1 MKNVCKLHLCIIGST
16 NFGKSSIAASLIHI
30 AATTDG
36 SIHLLGSPTKILK
49 MADDLAANGQHV
61 ATGWDDIA
69 KFQFQLQGN
78 AGKSWQISLHDYPGA
93 LFAKYVDRLSFA
105 ERMKNLFSRKAHT
118 TPGSHVF
125 DPIAERKASKLIA
138 KLERAD
144 ALIVLVPADVGD
156 AKYRNDCLSYKQKL
170 PEFIEKVL
178 KNRPYTPVCLCI
190 NKWDMFDCGVE
201 KLEDKLKETP
211 FKEFKQSLDFACDGE
226 VLCAAISAFGHH
238 DPGNKEK
245 IDKNQEQKPLNVL
258 ETLLMV
264 AEQAEKARFERSAEA
279 WRHSSLWQ
287 KTFLAPFRMTA
298 LLNAGSTDKNIHAEL
313 RKMTMKA
320 WGFFALFILT
330 TGAVAIG
337 TVTAVLCINEAIGF
351 GKLQS
356 QFAEYEKTPYS
367 VEKSRLEDMLDEL
380 NRPTVMRHLF
390 FSSKIGALREQLDKI
405 EKKYNDSILEK
416 AKAFRENNADLKPWG
431 NPEDRIRRAE
441 SRKEY
446 LEKTKGKLTLKAS
459 IHELD
464 KLIKTEKSLLEDL
477 SQNKDFYKQAYCLV
491 TDNDET
497 TICRRIRSFID
508 DHKPSHPEQKE
519 LFEEFE
525 RALDEKEKNIAGK
538 LKHRIEE
545 YQKFQPR
552 ESMNAEEKRT
562 LDQYLIGIID
572 KAEKQF
578 AEGSKNFKPFA
589 EQRVKFSDDVEY
601 QNVYGRFDEVYKKL
615 DKNNLKE
622 VVGFLIKYTKD
633 SYLKREQTIEALGNL
648 KQSLTEEICQQ
659 LKNQLKNNPDKPEN
673 APSERIRNCKIRIL
687 ACQDAIDK
695 LVAGSDEL
703 RKVTAQKQNEKNKL
717 LKLEKYQELETKI
730 TELLNR
736 NEEGKIRRIEAF
748 LGEHRQSDYPDAYF
762 QEKFGALKTRENDLL
777 EGLEKKLKASLE
789 QNKEDLG
796 LSAKENVQRAKKR
809 ASAYEEAKKEYAEG
823 SDKWKDAN
831 DEKRKADMSAQEW
844 ERYVQF
850 EEKFDEIEWASENEK
865 LKKIDAFRKT
875 FKEREFTL
883 RAKYYDKIAL
893 FEENTEKTLNE
904 KLNAELDKLP
914 KPGMKDFS
922 ARIAYYEQ
930 ESKIFGRFRDY
941 YPEGSPAFAEWERRK
956 SDAIEQKGKYIKWN
970 ELHQRAEQIERNRGN
985 AEIVLPMIRNFFND
999 FSRQQNAASEIKTDI
1014 EKVSAIQSTAAAEIC
1029 KKLKEQLD
1037 GYKLEDCNDTKSEQ
1051 EVYSNSCRI
1060 IEDKLDY
1067 LAGTDQ
1073 YTIYKNKRDELFA
1086 KLARSKRE
1094 EKFSDAL
1101 EKLKGLLNSNML
1113 AQEKIER
1120 IDRFETDYSA
1130 DFKSKRAQEFREL
1143 AEARKR
1149 YTCEVEWAKI
1159 DEDLVRPDEND
1170 KDSLI
1175 QYSEKCK
1182 SLMAKALQYKE
1193 DSYLKFK
1200 VEQKRNKAQDEIHW
1214 VEKQIG
1220 DGTFADIRE
1229 KEKEYK
1235 NDPLSVANYT
1245 ALKLALKAFDP
1256 EKPENKAHKEE
1267 VEDIRKRS
1275 EGYHGIVQKFNRFVN
1290 EPTKTNWIEFSNE
1303 VMFQGSSHQ
1312 GKYLGYPEKY
1322 FKIAQTLNHY
1332 VDNETVA
1339 ITLKSWNFKGTKFC
1353 KKDVKVVDCEVFIN
1367 NWMGNSLRLFCDGI
1381 YGGNWDKDD
1390 PSYNQDTHRNLSV
1403 AILIKCITSV
1413 KFKTLYRKWG
1423 VKEVW
1428 SQQIPLNIYEILVKA
1443 RETGECLINLY
1454 DSPRGNAH
1462 ITLRFSGLPK
1472 F

>member
-93 LFAKYVDRLSFA
+93 LFAKYVERPSFA

-118 TPGSHVF
+118 APDSHVF
-125 DPIAERKASKLIA
+125 DPTAERKASKLIA

-287 KTFLAPFRMTA
+287 KTFFAPFRMTA
-298 LLNAGSTDKNIHAEL
+298 LLNAGNTDKNIHAEL

-337 TVTAVLCINEAIGF
+337 TVTAGLCINETIGF

-356 QFAEYEKTPYS
+356 QLAEYEKTPYS

-446 LEKTKGKLTLKAS
+446 LEKAKGKLTLKAS

-622 VVGFLIKYTKD
+622 VVGFLSKYTKD
-633 SYLKREQTIEALGNL
+633 SYPKREKTFESLGNL

-673 APSERIRNCKIRIL
+673 APSERIRNCRIRIL

-717 LKLEKYQELETKI
+717 LKLEKYQELDTKI
-730 TELLNR
+730 TELLNGD
-736 NEEGKIRRIEAF
+736 EKGKIRRIEAF
-748 LGEHRQSDYPDAYF
+748 LKEYHESDYPDAYF

-831 DEKRKADMSAQEW
+831 DGKLEADRSAQKW
-844 ERYVQF
+844 EPYVAF
-850 EEKFDEIEWASENEK
+850 EKEFDEIEWASENEK
-865 LKKIDAFRKT
+865 LKKIDVFVKT

-883 RAKYYDKIAL
+883 RAKCYEKIRD
-893 FEENTEKTLNE
+893 FKKNTEKTLSE
-904 KLNAELDKLP
+904 KLNTELGKLS

-922 ARIAYYEQ
+922 ARIGYYER

-941 YPEGSPAFAEWERRK
+941 YPEGSSAFMELERRK
-956 SDAIEQKGKYIKWN
+956 SNAIAQKEKCIKWN
-970 ELHQRAEQIERNRGN
+970 ELHQRAEQIKSAKQQN
-985 AEIVLPMIRNFFND
+985 AKDILPMIKSFLRD
-999 FSRQQNAASEIKTDI
+999 FQKNKDDAEVNADI
-1014 EKVSAIQSTAAAEIC
+1014 QYVSLLQMDKAAEIH
-1029 KKLKEQLD
+1029 KE
-1037 GYKLEDCNDTKSEQ
+1037 LEDQLYRLEDFSTENEKQ
-1051 EVYSNSCRI
+1051 EACKNNCLKI
-1060 IEDKLDY
+1060 DEKLG
-1067 LAGTDQ
+1067 LLEGTSYYEWAQGQWAYFNNMCDS
-1073 YTIYKNKRDELFA
+1073 
-1086 KLARSKRE
+1086 SKRE
-1094 EKFSDAL
+1094 QAFTELFKKFQTSSFESL
-1101 EKLKGLLNSNML
+1101 QP
-1113 AQEKIER
+1113 QEKVEEISNFLER
-1120 IDRFETDYSA
+1120 SWTDEIKKKHSA
-1130 DFKSKRAQEFREL
+1130 DFGNLKREIE
-1143 AEARKR
+1143 R
-1149 YTCEVEWAKI
+1149 YTRETEWAKI
-1159 DEDLVRPDEND
+1159 DEDLVHPDEND
-1170 KDSLI
+1170 VDSLI
-1175 QYSEKCK
+1175 RYREKCR
-1182 SLMAKALQYKE
+1182 SLMAKAQQYKE
-1193 DSYLKFK
+1193 YPYLKFR
-1200 VEQKRNKAQDEIHW
+1200 VEQKCKKAKEEIDW
-1214 VEKQIG
+1214 VKEQIGSGIYRDVVEK
-1220 DGTFADIRE
+1220 E
-1229 KEKEYK
+1229 NVYKEAPSYESYK
-1235 NDPLSVANYT
+1235 
-1245 ALKLALKAFDP
+1245 KLELVLKAFD
-1256 EKPENKAHKEE
+1256 KGSPENKDLKEK
-1267 VEDIRKRS
+1267 VENIRKRS
-1275 EGYHGIVQKFNRFVN
+1275 ERYHGIVQKFNRFVN
-1290 EPTKTNWIEFSNE
+1290 EPTKTNWIDFSNKVTNQKE
-1303 VMFQGSSHQ
+1303 YPGYP
-1312 GKYLGYPEKY
+1312 GKYFE
-1322 FKIAQTLNHY
+1322 IAQTLNQY
-1332 VDNETVA
+1332 LNNETVA
-1339 ITLKSWNFKGTKFC
+1339 ITLKSWNFRGTKFHIWG
-1353 KKDVKVVDCEVFIN
+1353 DVDCYVWISKSV
-1367 NWMGNSLRLFCDGI
+1367 NSVSDLYCFDI
-1381 YGGNWDKDD
+1381 WGGDWSEKDS
-1390 PSYNQDTHRNLSV
+1390 PKHNTARNLTV
-1403 AILIKCITSV
+1403 EIPA
-1413 KFKTLYRKWG
+1413 KTIAYVQFANKDG
-1423 VKEVW
+1423 KNIY
-1428 SQQIPLNIYEILVKA
+1428 SQQIPLNIYRILVEA
-1443 RETGECLINLY
+1443 RKEGKCSIDLFDTAPGGG
-1454 DSPRGNAH
+1454 S
-1462 ITLRFSGLPK
+1462 ITLEFSGLPK

>member
-1 MKNVCKLHLCIIGST
+1 M
-16 NFGKSSIAASLIHI
+16 
-30 AATTDG
+30 
-36 SIHLLGSPTKILK
+36 
-49 MADDLAANGQHV
+49 
-61 ATGWDDIA
+61 
-69 KFQFQLQGN
+69 
-78 AGKSWQISLHDYPGA
+78 
-93 LFAKYVDRLSFA
+93 
-105 ERMKNLFSRKAHT
+105 
-118 TPGSHVF
+118 
-125 DPIAERKASKLIA
+125 
-138 KLERAD
+138 
-144 ALIVLVPADVGD
+144 
-156 AKYRNDCLSYKQKL
+156 
-170 PEFIEKVL
+170 

-201 KLEDKLKETP
+201 KLEYKLKETP

-287 KTFLAPFRMTA
+287 KAFLAPFRMTA

-356 QFAEYEKTPYS
+356 QFAKYENTLYS
-367 VEKSRLEDMLDEL
+367 VNNKKVEAAHDEL
-380 NRPTVMRHLF
+380 NRPTLMRKLF
-390 FSSKIGALREQLDKI
+390 FTSKMDALREQLNKI
-405 EKKYNDSILEK
+405 ETNYNTAIVEEAKCNKNDDLEPWADPVQREGRAKERKDHLEK
-416 AKAFRENNADLKPWG
+416 A
-431 NPEDRIRRAE
+431 
-441 SRKEY
+441 
-446 LEKTKGKLTLKAS
+446 KGKLTLDAS
-459 IHELD
+459 IHELNE
-464 KLIKTEKSLLEDL
+464 LIKTEERLLKDL
-477 SQNKDFYKQAYCLV
+477 SQNKVFYGLAYRLV

-508 DHKPSHPEQKE
+508 VNKFGHPEQEK
-519 LFEEFE
+519 LFEKLE
-525 RALDEKEKNIAGK
+525 RTLDEKEKNIAKK
-538 LKHRIEE
+538 LERSIKEHQNSHPQARMTAV
-545 YQKFQPR
+545 QK
-552 ESMNAEEKRT
+552 AE
-562 LDQYLIGIID
+562 LYHDLIVMID

-578 AEGSKNFKPFA
+578 VEGSKNFKPFTEKRA
-589 EQRVKFSDDVEY
+589 EFSEDETM
-601 QNVYGRFDEVYKKL
+601 QKIYGPFDETYEKL

-633 SYLKREQTIEALGNL
+633 SYPKREQTIEALGNL

-831 DEKRKADMSAQEW
+831 DGKLEADRSAQKW
-844 ERYVQF
+844 EPYVAF
-850 EEKFDEIEWASENEK
+850 EKEFDEIKDASENEK
-865 LKKIDAFRKT
+865 LKKIDAFRKR
-875 FKEREFTL
+875 FKAREFTL
-883 RAKYYDKIAL
+883 RAEYYKKIAL
-893 FEENTEKTLNE
+893 LKENTEKTLNK
-904 KLNAELDKLP
+904 KLKAELGELRKLE
-914 KPGMKDFS
+914 MKDFS

-1029 KKLKEQLD
+1029 KKLDEQLAR
-1037 GYKLEDCNDTKSEQ
+1037 YKLEDCNDTKSEQ

-1073 YTIYKNKRDELFA
+1073 YTIYKNKRDKLFA
-1086 KLARSKRE
+1086 NLDRSKRE
-1094 EKFSDAL
+1094 KTFLDAL
-1101 EKLKGLLNSNML
+1101 ETLKGLLNSNML

-1120 IDRFETDYSA
+1120 IDRFEADYSA
-1130 DFKSKRAQEFREL
+1130 DFKYKRVQEFREL

-1149 YTCEVEWAKI
+1149 YTREAEWAKI

-1170 KDSLI
+1170 ENSLI
-1175 QYSEKCK
+1175 RYREKCE

-1256 EKPENKAHKEE
+1256 EKTENKAHKEE

-1275 EGYHGIVQKFNRFVN
+1275 EGYHGIVQKFNCFVSD
-1290 EPTKTNWIEFSNE
+1290 PKQTNWMAFSNE
-1303 VMFQGSSHQ
+1303 VMKQGASRQ
-1312 GKYLGYPEKY
+1312 GEYPGYPVKY
-1322 FKIAQTLNHY
+1322 FDIGQALYRY
-1332 VDNETVA
+1332 VGDGPMIDTPIT
-1339 ITLKSWNFKGTKFC
+1339 ITLKAWNFKGTKFYRWG
-1353 KKDVKVVDCEVFIN
+1353 KADCRVWISKTHQERGDLYCN
-1367 NWMGNSLRLFCDGI
+1367 GMP
-1381 YGGNWDKDD
+1381 GGNWNEDD
-1390 PSYNQDTHRNLSV
+1390 RSYKKTTDRKLFVEIPAKSV
-1403 AILIKCITSV
+1403 RYIQFANTNGSDV
-1413 KFKTLYRKWG
+1413 F
-1423 VKEVW
+1423 
-1428 SQQIPLNIYEILVKA
+1428 SQQIPLTIYKILVEA
-1443 RETGECLINLY
+1443 RRDGKCSIDLPDTAPGGG
-1454 DSPRGNAH
+1454 S
-1462 ITLRFSGLPK
+1462 ITLEFSGLPK